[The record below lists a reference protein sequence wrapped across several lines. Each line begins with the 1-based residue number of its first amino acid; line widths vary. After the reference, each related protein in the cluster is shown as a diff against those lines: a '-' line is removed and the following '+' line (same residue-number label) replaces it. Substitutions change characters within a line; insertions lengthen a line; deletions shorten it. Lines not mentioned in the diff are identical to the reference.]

1 MDKKSRKPN
10 APKRAVPNRG
20 KPRGPG
26 KPGDKGGK
34 PPAWWVFTHRSSA
47 FAKSARA
54 LSEYLIRNF
63 GEGVSISHFERMLGE
78 WPSLSDEQRSL
89 IHLEPELLELYESYL
104 SCRTTRDAER
114 DSIRSLKSVS
124 TVEGALAYVKESLE
138 ESKED

>member
-1 MDKKSRKPN
+1 
-10 APKRAVPNRG
+10 
-20 KPRGPG
+20 
-26 KPGDKGGK
+26 
-34 PPAWWVFTHRSSA
+34 
-47 FAKSARA
+47 
-54 LSEYLIRNF
+54 
-63 GEGVSISHFERMLGE
+63 MLGE